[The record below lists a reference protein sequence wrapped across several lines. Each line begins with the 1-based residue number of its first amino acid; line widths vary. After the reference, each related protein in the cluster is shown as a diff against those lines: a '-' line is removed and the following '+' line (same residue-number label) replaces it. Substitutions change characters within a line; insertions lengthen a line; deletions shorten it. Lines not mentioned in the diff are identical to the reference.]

1 MATAL
6 QSSKQLAFI
15 AALRSV
21 AGDTNS
27 IVSRSKLVE
36 AAALCNIACPPAW
49 IVKDASRAAGRG
61 FFRVPELLNATAA
74 AANTATMAPV
84 AVPAASTVMA
94 VIGATNTIK
103 TVNHKVLGM
112 TGGDR
117 TTLIPDKIDT
127 YVPWGHFS
135 SIEAIIRSG
144 LFSPMFI
151 TGLSGN
157 GKTTMIEQV
166 CAKLKRECYR
176 VNITA
181 ETDESDLLG
190 SFGLVDGNTVWQ
202 DGPVTL
208 ALKSGAVLLLDE
220 IDLGSDKIMCLQS
233 VLEGKGVM
241 LKKIGQFV
249 HPAAGFTCA
258 ATANTKGK
266 GDDNGRFAG
275 TRILNEAFLDRFDFT
290 YEQEYAPKATEKKI
304 LLKKMAKFG
313 KVDDVFADNLVRWA
327 EIIRA
332 SYDDN
337 AIDEII
343 TTRRLE
349 GICKAY
355 SIFNDRMEAVKM
367 CVSRFDTLTRTGMV
381 DAYSKI
387 DADVNPVAADAA
399 PVADNGKYCM
409 LDRYTSAE
417 ITNGNPIFLPF
428 TRYED
433 KDTVRNA
440 GARWDVVNKM
450 WTITHQQY
458 MATSNA
464 IASGASNHLSQQNIW
479 DKYGAC
485 PTELQSVNGVSTL
498 MMIAAK
504 PRVAFTA

>member
-36 AAALCNIACPPAW
+36 AAAICNIACPPAW
-49 IVKDASRAAGRG
+49 IVKDPSRAAGRG
-61 FFRVPELLNATAA
+61 FFRVPELLNASASAA
-74 AANTATMAPV
+74 AVATVAPV
-84 AVPAASTVMA
+84 ADPAASTVMA

-103 TVNHKVLGM
+103 TVSHSKILGM

-290 YEQEYAPKATEKKI
+290 YEQEYAPRGTEKRI
-304 LLKKMAKFG
+304 LIKKMEAFG
-313 KVDDVFADNLVRWA
+313 KRDNDFADALTRWSETIRKA
-327 EIIRA
+327 FYEGAVSEII
-332 SYDDN
+332 S
-337 AIDEII
+337 
-343 TTRRLE
+343 TRRLE
-349 GICKAY
+349 AIAKLYAVLEVRMV
-355 SIFNDRMEAVKM
+355 SIERAL
-367 CVSRFDTLTRTGMV
+367 SRFDTETKTAFMNF
-381 DAYSKI
+381 YTKI
-387 DADVNPVAADAA
+387 DPTINGDVPVVEKGMFDPNSGLSLAEHENQMKQDAA
-399 PVADNGKYCM
+399 N
-409 LDRYTSAE
+409 
-417 ITNGNPIFLPF
+417 
-428 TRYED
+428 
-433 KDTVRNA
+433 NA
-440 GARWDVVNKM
+440 
-450 WTITHQQY
+450 
-458 MATSNA
+458 
-464 IASGASNHLSQQNIW
+464 
-479 DKYGAC
+479 
-485 PTELQSVNGVSTL
+485 
-498 MMIAAK
+498 
-504 PRVAFTA
+504 

>member
-36 AAALCNIACPPAW
+36 AAAICNIACPPAW
-49 IVKDASRAAGRG
+49 IVKDPSRAAGRG
-61 FFRVPELLNATAA
+61 FFRVPELLNASASAA
-74 AANTATMAPV
+74 AVATVAPV
-84 AVPAASTVMA
+84 ADPAASTVMA

-103 TVNHKVLGM
+103 TVSHSKILGM

-387 DADVNPVAADAA
+387 DADVNPVAEAA
-399 PVADNGKYCM
+399 PVADNAKYCM
-409 LDRYTSAE
+409 LNRYSSAQ

-440 GARWDVVNKM
+440 GARWDANNKV
-450 WTITHQQY
+450 WAITHQQY

-464 IASGASNHLSQQNIW
+464 IAASNQENIW

-485 PTELQSVNGVSTL
+485 PTELQTIHGVSAL
-498 MMIAAK
+498 VMIAAVPQPK
-504 PRVAFTA
+504 MTA